1 MKKTAGNKYLML
13 VQINIEG
20 RNILAYANE
29 ISMDARWGCFDAY

>member
-1 MKKTAGNKYLML
+1 ML

-29 ISMDARWGCFDAY
+29 ISMDARWGCFDAH